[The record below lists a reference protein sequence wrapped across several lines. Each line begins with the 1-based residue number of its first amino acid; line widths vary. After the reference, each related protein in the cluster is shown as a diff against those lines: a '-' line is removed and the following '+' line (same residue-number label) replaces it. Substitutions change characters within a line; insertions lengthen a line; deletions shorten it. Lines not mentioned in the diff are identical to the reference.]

1 MDEFDARIGM
11 WIRWALT
18 QPPTQVRGTRA
29 GHPDKLLAGTT
40 RQEVVARGGTVLID
54 VVGSTVNLVSSEAAD
69 GFTAYVIHWGPSRVQ
84 VPFIGQAGLVPSWL
98 LCEGS
103 PAVSC
108 SFD

>member
-1 MDEFDARIGM
+1 MDPFASTSN
-11 WIRWALT
+11 A
-18 QPPTQVRGTRA
+18 PPQVRGTRA
-29 GHPDKLLAGTT
+29 GHPDKLPAGTV

-54 VVGSTVNLVSSEAAD
+54 VAGSTVNLVSSEAAD

-84 VPFIGQAGLVPSWL
+84 VHFIGQAGLAPSWL